1 MAKIIIKGN
10 FTIET
15 DLPFVKN
22 MKQPFEAVE
31 LEIAESCPMFVPVKC
46 HRMTSA
52 SSVQSKNINKANLEV
67 RE

>member
-1 MAKIIIKGN
+1 MSKIIIRGN

-22 MKQPFEAVE
+22 LKQPFEAVE
-31 LEIAESCPMFVPVKC
+31 LEIAESCPIFVPVKC

-52 SSVQSKNINKANLEV
+52 SKTSNKNKEV
-67 RE
+67 KHEM